1 MIDLHVHSTMS
12 DGLKTP
18 VEIFNE
24 AQKLKL
30 NMLSITD
37 HNSVDAY
44 KEIDFSKIYDGR
56 VILGC
61 ELTCMLDK
69 LCIELL
75 AYGYDLKKL
84 DSFIKKIYLPFPK
97 MNVLETN
104 LVIDKLSKTMLIID
118 KDSIEYDV
126 ENEYGNRGVHREIV
140 RHKENKKFI
149 DELAWNDPHE
159 FSLRYLSEE
168 SSPFYV
174 DYSPLIPSYLEVA
187 DAIKKSDGLIFIPHI
202 YKYRNSLDLI
212 ENKIL
217 KKRLVDGI
225 ECYHSSFS
233 ADDIKNAMKIAS
245 SYNLFISGGTDTHG
259 YEGDDEVK
267 LGVGYGSMCI
277 PDSIVEPW
285 VQKLIRRK

>member
-84 DSFIKKIYLPFPK
+84 DSFIKKFIYLF
-97 MNVLETN
+97 
-104 LVIDKLSKTMLIID
+104 
-118 KDSIEYDV
+118 
-126 ENEYGNRGVHREIV
+126 
-140 RHKENKKFI
+140 
-149 DELAWNDPHE
+149 
-159 FSLRYLSEE
+159 
-168 SSPFYV
+168 
-174 DYSPLIPSYLEVA
+174 
-187 DAIKKSDGLIFIPHI
+187 
-202 YKYRNSLDLI
+202 
-212 ENKIL
+212 L
-217 KKRLVDGI
+217 K
-225 ECYHSSFS
+225 
-233 ADDIKNAMKIAS
+233 
-245 SYNLFISGGTDTHG
+245 
-259 YEGDDEVK
+259 
-267 LGVGYGSMCI
+267 
-277 PDSIVEPW
+277 
-285 VQKLIRRK
+285 